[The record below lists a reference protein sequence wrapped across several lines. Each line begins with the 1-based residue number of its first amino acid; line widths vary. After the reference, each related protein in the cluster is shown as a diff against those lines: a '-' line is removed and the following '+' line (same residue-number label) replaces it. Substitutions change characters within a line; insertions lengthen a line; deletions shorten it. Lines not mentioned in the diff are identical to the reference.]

1 MHGRG
6 SRNKLTPG
14 HARLYPG
21 DGVLDR
27 LGRAICTV
35 ECLPRKELHEAW
47 EMAQVVRTAFGYG
60 PRSGRVVDLCSG
72 YGLLAQVLLVVDE
85 TLASAVA
92 VDARLPPNHQK
103 VHRAVLSEFP
113 ALGGR
118 IEFLQARLE
127 TVALRPDDLVVSSHA
142 CASLTDRVLER
153 ASDVGARVAVLPCCH
168 WFRYRVDLVDHED
181 PALAI
186 DLERVD
192 RLRAV
197 GYSISTLSIPE
208 DVTPK
213 NRLLIGERA
222 S

>member
-1 MHGRG
+1 MHGKG
-6 SRNKLTPG
+6 SRNKLTRS
-14 HARLYPG
+14 HARFYPG

-47 EMAQVVRTAFGYG
+47 EVAQVVLATFGDG
-60 PRSGRVVDLCSG
+60 PRNGRVVDLCSG
-72 YGLLAQVLLVVDE
+72 YGLLAQVLLLIDDE
-85 TLASAVA
+85 LTSAVA

-103 VHRAVLSEFP
+103 VHRAILSEFP

-127 TVALRPDDLVVSSHA
+127 TVALRPDDLVVSVHA
-142 CASLTDRVLER
+142 CASLTDTVLER

-168 WFRYRVDLVDHED
+168 LFRYRTDLAGHHD

-186 DLERVD
+186 DVARAE
-192 RLRAV
+192 RLRAL
-197 GYSISTLSIPE
+197 GYSMATMSIPE

-213 NRLLIGERA
+213 NRVLIGARA